1 MYNQKLKK
9 LKTKAEKPKLLQ
21 VIRHIRYAIL
31 NFESHIRDSND
42 PKNSYNP
49 ERRNYMYFQTFWT
62 KGNNIYNELL
72 INKRKYQKCSRSL
85 R

>member
-1 MYNQKLKK
+1 MYNNIIYVHNKITSVNKKIQKLKK

-31 NFESHIRDSND
+31 NFEEHIRDSND

-62 KGNNIYNELL
+62 KGNKL
-72 INKRKYQKCSRSL
+72 KY
-85 R
+85 